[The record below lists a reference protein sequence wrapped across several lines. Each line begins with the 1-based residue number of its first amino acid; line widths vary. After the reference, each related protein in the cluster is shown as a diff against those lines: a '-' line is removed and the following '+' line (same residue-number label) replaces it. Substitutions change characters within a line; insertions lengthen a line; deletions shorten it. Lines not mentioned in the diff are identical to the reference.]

1 MGSGSISF
9 IFIIVVVGIMI
20 GGFLC
25 SIITLVY
32 NSIDERRFDPISFWL
47 SIAFLIFLTFS
58 IFALVDNVKYN
69 NKHVLK
75 TSPETTLSTGYKE
88 IKTFDIYIIKN
99 GETYL
104 NAKNAFIKGQGYI
117 SFDTEDGRHLETN
130 AEAIVEVHTEII
142 KE

>member
-32 NSIDERRFDPISFWL
+32 NSIDEHRFDPISFWL

-75 TSPETTLSTGYKE
+75 TSSETILGYKE
-88 IKTFDIYIIKN
+88 IKTFDIYIKN

-104 NAKNAFIKGQGYI
+104 NAKNATIKGQGYI

>member
-9 IFIIVVVGIMI
+9 IFIIVAVGIMI

-75 TSPETTLSTGYKE
+75 TSSETILGYKE
-88 IKTFDIYIIKN
+88 IKTFDIYIKN

-104 NAKNAFIKGQGYI
+104 NAKNATIKGQGYI

-130 AEAIVEVHTEII
+130 AEAVVEVHTEII

>member
-1 MGSGSISF
+1 M
-9 IFIIVVVGIMI
+9 
-20 GGFLC
+20 
-25 SIITLVY
+25 
-32 NSIDERRFDPISFWL
+32 
-47 SIAFLIFLTFS
+47 
-58 IFALVDNVKYN
+58 VDNVKYN

-75 TSPETTLSTGYKE
+75 TSSETILGYKE
-88 IKTFDIYIIKN
+88 IKTFDIYIKN

-104 NAKNAFIKGQGYI
+104 NAKNAPIKGQGYI

>member
-58 IFALVDNVKYN
+58 IFALVDNIKYN

-75 TSPETTLSTGYKE
+75 TSSETILGYKE
-88 IKTFDIYIIKN
+88 IKTFDIYIKN

-104 NAKNAFIKGQGYI
+104 NAKNATIKGQGYI

-130 AEAIVEVHTEII
+130 AEAVVEVHTEII

>member
-9 IFIIVVVGIMI
+9 IFIIVMVGIMI

-75 TSPETTLSTGYKE
+75 TSSETILGYKE
-88 IKTFDIYIIKN
+88 IKTFDIYIKN

-104 NAKNAFIKGQGYI
+104 NAKNATIKGQGYI

-130 AEAIVEVHTEII
+130 AEAVVEVHTEII

>member
-9 IFIIVVVGIMI
+9 IFIIVVVGSVIF
-20 GGFLC
+20 GFIW
-25 SIITLVY
+25 SMTNLVY
-32 NSIDERRFDPISFWL
+32 NSIDDHKFDPISFWL

-75 TSPETTLSTGYKE
+75 TSSETILGYKE
-88 IKTFDIYIIKN
+88 IKTFDIYIKN

-104 NAKNAFIKGQGYI
+104 NAKNATIKDQGYI

-130 AEAIVEVHTEII
+130 AEAVVEVHTEII

>member
-1 MGSGSISF
+1 MGSGSSF

-75 TSPETTLSTGYKE
+75 TSSETILGYKE
-88 IKTFDIYIIKN
+88 IKTFDIYIKN

-104 NAKNAFIKGQGYI
+104 NAKNATIKGQGYI

-130 AEAIVEVHTEII
+130 AEAVVEVHTEII

>member
-9 IFIIVVVGIMI
+9 IFIIVMVGIMI

-75 TSPETTLSTGYKE
+75 TSSETILGYKE
-88 IKTFDIYIIKN
+88 IKTFDIYIKN

-104 NAKNAFIKGQGYI
+104 NAKNATIKGQGYI

>member
-47 SIAFLIFLTFS
+47 SITFLIFLTFS

-75 TSPETTLSTGYKE
+75 TSSETILGYKE
-88 IKTFDIYIIKN
+88 IKTFDIYIKN

-104 NAKNAFIKGQGYI
+104 NAKNATIKGQGYI

-130 AEAIVEVHTEII
+130 AEAVVEVHTEII

>member
-32 NSIDERRFDPISFWL
+32 NSIDEHRFDPISFWL
-47 SIAFLIFLTFS
+47 SITFLIFLTFS

-69 NKHVLK
+69 NKHILK
-75 TSPETTLSTGYKE
+75 TPPEITLGYKE
-88 IKTFDIYIIKN
+88 IKTFDIYIKN

-104 NAKNAFIKGQGYI
+104 NAKNATIKGQGYI

-130 AEAIVEVHTEII
+130 AEAVVEVHTEII

>member
-75 TSPETTLSTGYKE
+75 TSSETILGYKE
-88 IKTFDIYIIKN
+88 IKTFDIYIKN

-104 NAKNAFIKGQGYI
+104 NAKNATIKGQGYI

>member
-32 NSIDERRFDPISFWL
+32 NSIDEHRFDPISFWL

-75 TSPETTLSTGYKE
+75 TSSETILGYKE
-88 IKTFDIYIIKN
+88 IKTFDIYIKS

-104 NAKNAFIKGQGYI
+104 NAKNATIKGQGYI
-117 SFDTEDGRHLETN
+117 SLDKEDGRHLETN

>member
-20 GGFLC
+20 GGFLY

-75 TSPETTLSTGYKE
+75 TSSETILGYKE
-88 IKTFDIYIIKN
+88 IKTFDIYIKN

-104 NAKNAFIKGQGYI
+104 NAKNATIKGQGYI

>member
-75 TSPETTLSTGYKE
+75 TSSETILGYKE
-88 IKTFDIYIIKN
+88 IKTFDIYIKN

-104 NAKNAFIKGQGYI
+104 NAKNAAIKGQGYI

>member
-32 NSIDERRFDPISFWL
+32 NSIDECRFDPISFWL

-75 TSPETTLSTGYKE
+75 TSSETILGYKE
-88 IKTFDIYIIKN
+88 IKTFDIYIKN

-104 NAKNAFIKGQGYI
+104 NAKNATIKGQGYI

-130 AEAIVEVHTEII
+130 AEAVVEVHTEII

>member
-47 SIAFLIFLTFS
+47 SIVFLIFLTFS

-75 TSPETTLSTGYKE
+75 TSSETILGYKE
-88 IKTFDIYIIKN
+88 IKTFDIYIKN

-104 NAKNAFIKGQGYI
+104 NAKNATIKGQGYI

-130 AEAIVEVHTEII
+130 AEAVVEVHTEII

>member
-20 GGFLC
+20 SGFLC

-75 TSPETTLSTGYKE
+75 TPPETTLSYKE
-88 IKTFDIYIIKN
+88 IKTFDIYIKN

-104 NAKNAFIKGQGYI
+104 NAKNATIKGQGYI

>member
-20 GGFLC
+20 SGFLC
-25 SIITLVY
+25 SLVTLVY
-32 NSIDERRFDPISFWL
+32 NSIDDHKFDPISFWL

-75 TSPETTLSTGYKE
+75 TPPETTLGYKE
-88 IKTFDIYIIKN
+88 IKTFDIYIKN

-104 NAKNAFIKGQGYI
+104 NAKNAKRFRDLRQKLLTFESDIDKLLK
-117 SFDTEDGRHLETN
+117 SLLTVTLT
-130 AEAIVEVHTEII
+130 
-142 KE
+142 

>member
-75 TSPETTLSTGYKE
+75 TPSETTLSTDYKE
-88 IKTFDIYIIKN
+88 IKTFDIYIKN

-142 KE
+142 KN

>member
-1 MGSGSISF
+1 M
-9 IFIIVVVGIMI
+9 
-20 GGFLC
+20 
-25 SIITLVY
+25 
-32 NSIDERRFDPISFWL
+32 
-47 SIAFLIFLTFS
+47 
-58 IFALVDNVKYN
+58 VDNVKYN

-75 TSPETTLSTGYKE
+75 TSPETTLGYKE
-88 IKTFDIYIIKN
+88 IKTFDIYIKN

>member
-25 SIITLVY
+25 SMVTLIY
-32 NSIDERRFDPISFWL
+32 KSIDEREFNPVSFWL
-47 SIAFLIFLTFS
+47 SIAFLLVLIFS
-58 IFALVDNVKYN
+58 IFAVVDIVKYD

-75 TSPETTLSTGYKE
+75 TSSETTLGYKE
-88 IKTFDIYIIKN
+88 IKTFDVYIKN

-104 NAKNAFIKGQGYI
+104 NAKNATIKGQGYI

-130 AEAIVEVHTEII
+130 AEAVVEVHTEII

>member
-9 IFIIVVVGIMI
+9 IFIIVAVGIMI

-75 TSPETTLSTGYKE
+75 TSSETILGYKE
-88 IKTFDIYIIKN
+88 IKTFDIYIKN

-104 NAKNAFIKGQGYI
+104 NAKNATIKGYGYI

-130 AEAIVEVHTEII
+130 AEAIIDVHTEII

>member
-20 GGFLC
+20 GGLLC
-25 SIITLVY
+25 SIVTLVY

-75 TSPETTLSTGYKE
+75 TSSETILGYKE
-88 IKTFDIYIIKN
+88 IKTFDIYIKN

-104 NAKNAFIKGQGYI
+104 NAKNATIKGQGYI

>member
-69 NKHVLK
+69 NEHVLK
-75 TSPETTLSTGYKE
+75 TSSETILGYKE
-88 IKTFDIYIIKN
+88 IKTFDIYIKN

-104 NAKNAFIKGQGYI
+104 NAKNATIKGQGYI

-130 AEAIVEVHTEII
+130 AEAIVEVHTKII

>member
-32 NSIDERRFDPISFWL
+32 NSIDERRFNPISFWL

-75 TSPETTLSTGYKE
+75 TSSETILGYKE
-88 IKTFDIYIIKN
+88 IKTFDIYIKN

-104 NAKNAFIKGQGYI
+104 NATNATIKGQGYI

>member
-32 NSIDERRFDPISFWL
+32 NSIDEHRFDPISFWL

-75 TSPETTLSTGYKE
+75 TSSETILGYKE
-88 IKTFDIYIIKN
+88 IKTFDIYIKS

-104 NAKNAFIKGQGYI
+104 NAKNATIKGQGYI

>member
-20 GGFLC
+20 SGFLC

-69 NKHVLK
+69 NKRVLK
-75 TSPETTLSTGYKE
+75 TSSETILGYKE
-88 IKTFDIYIIKN
+88 IKTFDIYIKN

-104 NAKNAFIKGQGYI
+104 NAKNATIKGQGYI

>member
-75 TSPETTLSTGYKE
+75 TSSETILGYKE
-88 IKTFDIYIIKN
+88 IKTFDIYIKN

-104 NAKNAFIKGQGYI
+104 NAKNATIKGQGYI

-130 AEAIVEVHTEII
+130 AEAVVEVHTKII

>member
-25 SIITLVY
+25 SLITFVY
-32 NSIDERRFDPISFWL
+32 NSIDEHKFDPISFWL

-58 IFALVDNVKYN
+58 IFALVDNVKYD

-75 TSPETTLSTGYKE
+75 IPPETTLGYKE
-88 IKTFDIYIIKN
+88 IKTFDIYIKN